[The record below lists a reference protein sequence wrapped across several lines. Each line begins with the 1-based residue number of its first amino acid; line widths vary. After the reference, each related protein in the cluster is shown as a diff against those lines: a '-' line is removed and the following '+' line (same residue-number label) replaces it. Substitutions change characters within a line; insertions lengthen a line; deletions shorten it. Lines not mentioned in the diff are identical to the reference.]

1 MSPIQRCK
9 SYRWIGMGLALA
21 LASACGP
28 GAPTPVLPEISPT
41 VPAYLNRE
49 TLDLGEVQGLRRLPL
64 GTPALAG
71 FYEVR
76 IRSTRVEEGHVEAL
90 LHLRRLSKEE
100 AERQQFFNPLFFSI
114 SEEYGFGLELV
125 TLDPLSRTF
134 SASGAMADGG
144 YCTAGGKDPPGMEM
158 EVTCSFPVPGGQL
171 PAYLRLVGLRRG
183 AAVWLPIPFEGRTP
197 LALIPLGLPLPGAE
211 GLVPEAPIA
220 PGAVARLPDGAE
232 IAVREARVLPSVLV
246 ASQPTPFETSP
257 GEGWAFLAVH
267 LRLHCPEGGCRG
279 GFYMRSDDSSGGCSY
294 IGPAPYRDCGGG
306 MGFGAGP
313 QEVELVFVIPREAAH
328 LQLELVLPDGSA
340 RFFAL
345 PAPSGP

>member
-1 MSPIQRCK
+1 
-9 SYRWIGMGLALA
+9 MGLALA

-28 GAPTPVLPEISPT
+28 GAPTPVLPGESPT
-41 VPAYLNRE
+41 VPAGLERE
-49 TLDLGEVQGLRRLPL
+49 ILDRIEVQRLRRLPL

-76 IRSTRVEEGHVEAL
+76 IRSARVEEGHVEAL

-100 AERQQFFNPLFFSI
+100 AERQKFFNPLFFSI

-125 TLDPLSRTF
+125 TLDPLSGTF
-134 SASGAMADGG
+134 SASGMTADGG
-144 YCTAGGKDPPGMEM
+144 YCTAAGDHPPGMEM

-183 AAVWLPIPFEGRTP
+183 AAVWLPVPFEGRTP
-197 LALIPLGLPLPGAE
+197 LALIPLRLPLPGAE

-220 PGAVARLPDGAE
+220 PGAVARLPDGTE
-232 IAVREARVLPSVLV
+232 IAVRGARVLPSVLV
-246 ASQPTPFETSP
+246 ASQPTPFERSP

-267 LRLHCPEGGCRG
+267 LQLHCPEGGCRG
-279 GFYMRSDDSSGGCSY
+279 DFSMRFDDSNGVCSY
-294 IGPAPYRDCGGG
+294 IGPAPYRDCGGS

-313 QEVELVFVIPREAAH
+313 QEVELVFEVPREAVH
-328 LQLELVLPDGSA
+328 PQLVYHLPDGSG